1 MTGNSIRL
9 DFLKM
14 ISRQS
19 PWKIFDISAMDQVVP
34 DLLKAFTILSDTNVK
49 RSAVEQEDLIFLEVI
64 NKHIT

>member
-19 PWKIFDISAMDQVVP
+19 PWKIFDISAMAQVVP

-49 RSAVEQEDLIFLEVI
+49 RSTVEQEDLIFLEVI